1 MYFNECLLSGFK
13 KLLWGH
19 YAGNDIIGYRIVT
32 FVERDEHFTT
42 GFLSRL
48 KLTAVFYIAVLG
60 KQLTSGL
67 TCLAVEEEL

>member
-1 MYFNECLLSGFK
+1 MLRRRKASL
-13 KLLWGH
+13 
-19 YAGNDIIGYRIVT
+19 DIGRAVPL
-32 FVERDEHFTT
+32 FVFFDEHFTT